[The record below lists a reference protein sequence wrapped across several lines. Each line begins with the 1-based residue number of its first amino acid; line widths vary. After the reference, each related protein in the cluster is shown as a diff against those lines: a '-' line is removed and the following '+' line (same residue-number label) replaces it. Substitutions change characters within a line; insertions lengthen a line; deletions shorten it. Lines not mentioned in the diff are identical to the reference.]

1 MLNQPNRKEKEK
13 EKEKNEGASF
23 LTIRK
28 TNDDA

>member
-1 MLNQPNRKEKEK
+1 MLNQPNRKEK